1 MLHIQM
7 IQSLSALSAIA
18 MILVGCSWI
27 KQAALAA
34 IR

>member
-1 MLHIQM
+1 MFYIPM
-7 IQSLSALSAIA
+7 MQSLSALSAIV
-18 MILVGCSWI
+18 MIMIGCSWI